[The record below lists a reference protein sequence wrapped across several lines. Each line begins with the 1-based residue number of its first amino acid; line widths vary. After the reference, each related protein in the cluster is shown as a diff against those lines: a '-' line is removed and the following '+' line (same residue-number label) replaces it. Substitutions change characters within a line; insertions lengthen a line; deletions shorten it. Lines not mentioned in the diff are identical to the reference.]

1 MAKSMKTLERDKQ
14 KLCAE
19 KLAGHLMVC
28 PACKEEKYVFFR
40 YKYAVLDE
48 HGDIQILLPNV
59 GILDKEVW
67 DVCKCGKMNKYEFPV
82 DKY

>member
-1 MAKSMKTLERDKQ
+1 MKSQKTIEREKQ

-19 KLAGHLMVC
+19 KLAGHLMAC
-28 PACKEEKYVFFR
+28 PACKEEKYIVFR

-48 HGDIQILLPNV
+48 YGDIQILLPEI
-59 GILDKEVW
+59 GILDKFVW
-67 DVCKCGKMNKYEFPV
+67 DICKCGKVNQYEFPV